1 MIGFLFRTAI
11 KSAFIQK
18 YRFVSLAVTIA
29 VASALLITLATLY
42 LNAESQLALGLSGI
56 PNMVLEPQKSVVAT
70 SRLTTDD
77 VAALK
82 SRKHFW
88 RNNILNAAPVAF
100 AEGQF
105 DGKPV
110 KVAGTWFDKQV
121 SVDGESY
128 NLGLLRFKGWEQKG
142 GPIGGPVDR
151 NAVVIGANVA
161 AGDSVRL
168 TVNGTQR
175 VFPVART
182 LKTGSY
188 WDDYVFLDLDNF
200 RELTGKDALDQVL
213 VGALIKPKDKL
224 ATRAELYGTEGFTE
238 AEFQAWYCSPYASAI
253 AYTIKETVPPAEVK
267 VLRRVTEVQE
277 GIIQASSGVFM
288 ALFVLTLITAV
299 TAIFAGEKMYASAK
313 MRELGI
319 MAAIGA
325 SRQRLFLQLVT
336 EVGLAS
342 LVAAAVAYL
351 LSWGLV
357 RSVSLSVFTIG
368 FQANGILIAASALTP
383 FLVSLV
389 ALLFLRKGLNKNVVE
404 VLR

>member
-1 MIGFLFRTAI
+1 M
-11 KSAFIQK
+11 
-18 YRFVSLAVTIA
+18 
-29 VASALLITLATLY
+29 
-42 LNAESQLALGLSGI
+42 
-56 PNMVLEPQKSVVAT
+56 
-70 SRLTTDD
+70 
-77 VAALK
+77 
-82 SRKHFW
+82 
-88 RNNILNAAPVAF
+88 
-100 AEGQF
+100 
-105 DGKPV
+105 
-110 KVAGTWFDKQV
+110 
-121 SVDGESY
+121 
-128 NLGLLRFKGWEQKG
+128 
-142 GPIGGPVDR
+142 
-151 NAVVIGANVA
+151 
-161 AGDSVRL
+161 
-168 TVNGTQR
+168 
-175 VFPVART
+175 
-182 LKTGSY
+182 
-188 WDDYVFLDLDNF
+188 
-200 RELTGKDALDQVL
+200 
-213 VGALIKPKDKL
+213 GALIKPKDKL